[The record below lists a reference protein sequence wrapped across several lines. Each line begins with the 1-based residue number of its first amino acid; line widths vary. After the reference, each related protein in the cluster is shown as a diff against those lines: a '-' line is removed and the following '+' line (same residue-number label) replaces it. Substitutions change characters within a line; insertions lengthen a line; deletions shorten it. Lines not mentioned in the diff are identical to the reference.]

1 MKKRWLVTL
10 VFACLLFIPSL
21 VFAVDFDILS
31 YQGDLNIHAD
41 NTAIFKE
48 TITYRFEDDYNGQL
62 VGLGKAGKMPE
73 GFDIDPDP
81 TVQVS
86 KNGQIIQNVSFYTME
101 EEDGYKVKIY
111 NAGYAGDTVRVT
123 VTWKLSNLLF
133 LYRDIA
139 ELNWQPLTDSSGDIK
154 EFEFKVSSENPAEK
168 LYFHTGKLFKEASVK
183 KVNDFYQVKMKDLPR
198 NRQVELHAY
207 WPRSAFSEAPDQ
219 GLVSDNLIWFKRVEL
234 EIASEKA
241 SDKIVMMWLIPIV
254 LTVLLF
260 VGLIFYKRFKKEIS
274 PKKKFAKNHRLY
286 EPPMDWPPMVLAESV
301 YSLSLGE
308 MKPGAKGFGRFTFER
323 VIQATLL
330 DLVDRGHL
338 AIKKG
343 EKEPILKIINE
354 CGLANFEKEC
364 LTLCFSDKKELA
376 ISDLFSDYQVS
387 PSIYRGVS
395 KKDAKQVQEIG
406 KQLKRSFDRR
416 ISNIEKRVKDKVHAL
431 RIPNYYRPLST
442 GEKKLSLAMWVGL
455 IGSAVGSWLFF
466 YCSWN
471 TYGFVS
477 FYLLFLGL
485 LASIILVL
493 IYVVT
498 YGYYDNGVLTDEG
511 AEVYYLWTS
520 FENML
525 RDIAHLDKAVLE
537 SIVVWNRLLVY
548 ATLFGYADKVSHLMR
563 SYQIQVENPDINLY
577 VAYGWHSMFYH
588 STAQMSHYASI
599 ANTASNYSVSSGS
612 GSSGGGFS
620 GGGGGGSIGA
630 F

>member
-48 TITYRFEDDYNGQL
+48 TITYRFGDDYNGQL

-123 VTWKLSNLLF
+123 VTWQLSNLLF
-133 LYRDIA
+133 LYKDIA

-183 KVNDFYQVKMKDLPR
+183 KVNDFYQAKMKDLPR

-207 WPRSAFSEAPDQ
+207 WPRSAFAEAPDQ

-241 SDKIVMMWLIPIV
+241 SNKIVMMWLIPIV

-354 CGLANFEKEC
+354 SGLANFEKEC
-364 LTLCFSDKKELA
+364 LKLCFSDKKELA

-442 GEKKLSLAMWVGL
+442 GEKKLSLAMWIGL

-485 LASIILVL
+485 LASITLVL

-511 AEVYYLWTS
+511 AEVYYHWKS

-525 RDIAHLDKAVLE
+525 RNIARLDKAELE
-537 SIVVWNRLLVY
+537 SIVLWNRLLVY
-548 ATLFGYADKVSHLMR
+548 ATLFGYAKKVSQLMKVRQIHL
-563 SYQIQVENPDINLY
+563 ENPDLDSYI
-577 VAYGWHSMFYH
+577 AYGWY
-588 STAQMSHYASI
+588 AQLHTYTGQMKYYAAV

>member
-31 YQGDLNIHAD
+31 YQGDLYIHAD

-48 TITYRFEDDYNGQL
+48 TITYRFGDDYNGQL

-73 GFDIDPDP
+73 GFGIDPDP

-86 KNGQIIQNVSFYTME
+86 KNGRIVQNVSFYTME

-123 VTWKLSNLLF
+123 VTWQLSNLLF

-207 WPRSAFSEAPDQ
+207 WPRSAFAEAPDQ

-234 EIASEKA
+234 EIASEKS

-260 VGLIFYKRFKKEIS
+260 IGLIFYKRFKKEIS

-343 EKEPILKIINE
+343 EKNQFLK
-354 CGLANFEKEC
+354 
-364 LTLCFSDKKELA
+364 S
-376 ISDLFSDYQVS
+376 
-387 PSIYRGVS
+387 
-395 KKDAKQVQEIG
+395 
-406 KQLKRSFDRR
+406 
-416 ISNIEKRVKDKVHAL
+416 
-431 RIPNYYRPLST
+431 
-442 GEKKLSLAMWVGL
+442 
-455 IGSAVGSWLFF
+455 
-466 YCSWN
+466 
-471 TYGFVS
+471 
-477 FYLLFLGL
+477 
-485 LASIILVL
+485 
-493 IYVVT
+493 
-498 YGYYDNGVLTDEG
+498 
-511 AEVYYLWTS
+511 
-520 FENML
+520 
-525 RDIAHLDKAVLE
+525 
-537 SIVVWNRLLVY
+537 
-548 ATLFGYADKVSHLMR
+548 
-563 SYQIQVENPDINLY
+563 
-577 VAYGWHSMFYH
+577 
-588 STAQMSHYASI
+588 
-599 ANTASNYSVSSGS
+599 
-612 GSSGGGFS
+612 
-620 GGGGGGSIGA
+620 
-630 F
+630 

>member
-48 TITYRFEDDYNGQL
+48 TITYRFGDDYNGQL

-101 EEDGYKVKIY
+101 EENGYKVKIY

-123 VTWKLSNLLF
+123 VTWQLSNLLF
-133 LYRDIA
+133 LYKDIA

-183 KVNDFYQVKMKDLPR
+183 KVNDFYQAKMKDLPR

-207 WPRSAFSEAPDQ
+207 WPRSAFAEAPDQ

-241 SDKIVMMWLIPIV
+241 SNKIVMMWLIPIV

-354 CGLANFEKEC
+354 SGLANFEKEC
-364 LTLCFSDKKELA
+364 LKLCFSDKKELA

-442 GEKKLSLAMWVGL
+442 GEKKLSLAMWIGL

-485 LASIILVL
+485 LASITLVL

-511 AEVYYLWTS
+511 AEVYYHWKS

-525 RDIAHLDKAVLE
+525 RNIARLDKAELE
-537 SIVVWNRLLVY
+537 SIVLWNRLLVY
-548 ATLFGYADKVSHLMR
+548 ATLFGYAKKVSQLMKVRQIHL
-563 SYQIQVENPDINLY
+563 ENPDLDSYI
-577 VAYGWHSMFYH
+577 AYGWY
-588 STAQMSHYASI
+588 AQLHTYTGQMKYYAAV